1 MSAISIETKRI
12 DELEKLANIAADGQF
27 LYYAADGKATNKVT
41 MNGILNYIRTVSP
54 NSIFRG
60 KYLGDT
66 VTDEQLEDISSGA
79 FKLVQLGD
87 YWAINGQNYRVAAID
102 WFLHAGDNIDLG
114 HHVVVVPDGCLLNP
128 DGITTK
134 YMQDTDTT
142 DGGYVGSKMY
152 KTTLPGVL
160 KTLQGIFGSKILKHR
175 ELLCNAVSNGASSG
189 WSWYDSYVDCM
200 DEVMVYGSTVWSAGG
215 YNTGIGYGQLPLF
228 ALRPEFIRIRQNY
241 WLRDVASASWF
252 AYVDYSGNA
261 TYYVA
266 SAPWYG
272 VRPYFLIG

>member
-12 DELEKLANIAADGQF
+12 DELEAVSEVAADGQM
-27 LYYAADGKATNKVT
+27 LYYATDGKATNKVT
-41 MNGILNYIRTVSP
+41 TDDIFNYIRSVSP
-54 NSIFRG
+54 NSIYRG
-60 KYLGDT
+60 KYLGNE
-66 VTDEQLEDISSGA
+66 VTDEQLADIRNGS

-114 HHVVVVPDGCLLNP
+114 HHVVIVPDGCLLSP
-128 DGITTK
+128 DGSTTK

-142 DGGYVGSKMY
+142 EGGYVGSKMY

-175 ELLCNAVSNGASSG
+175 EILCNAVSNGAASG
-189 WSWYDSYVDCM
+189 WSWYDSYVECM

-215 YNTGIGYGQLPLF
+215 CNTGIGYGQLPLF

-241 WLRDVASASWF
+241 WLRDVASASGF
-252 AYVDYSGNA
+252 ACVTDDGRARYGD
-261 TYYVA
+261 A
-266 SAPWYG
+266 SAPWSG

>member
-12 DELEKLANIAADGQF
+12 DELEAVSEVAADGQM
-27 LYYAADGKATNKVT
+27 LYYDGKATNKVT
-41 MNGILNYIRTVSP
+41 TDDIFNYIRSVSP
-54 NSIFRG
+54 NSIYRG
-60 KYLGDT
+60 KYLGNE
-66 VTDEQLEDISSGA
+66 VTDEQLADIRNGA

-87 YWAINGQNYRVAAID
+87 YWAINGQNYRVAAMD

-114 HHVVVVPDGCLLNP
+114 HHVVIVPDGYLLSP
-128 DGITTK
+128 DGSTTK

-152 KTTLPGVL
+152 KTTLPMVL

-175 ELLCNAVSNGASSG
+175 EFLCNAVSNGASSG
-189 WSWYDSYVDCM
+189 CSWYDSYVECM
-200 DEVMVYGSTVWSAGG
+200 DEVMVYGSTVWSAGV

-228 ALRPEFIRIRQNY
+228 TLRPEFIRIRQNY

-252 AYVDYSGNA
+252 ASVN
-261 TYYVA
+261 YYGLADSNFA
-266 SAPWYG
+266 SSPWYA